1 MRDEARIAYV
11 LESAKMAR
19 CMEIVTSALRVYPGR
34 TALV

>member
-1 MRDEARIAYV
+1 V

-34 TALV
+34 TVPAGT